1 MSPSATNGAA
11 SANGENVPGMFVQ
24 RGRLPAN
31 IADRHLEVGVVP
43 VPKVEG
49 TWTVDKALD
58 TFSATKPAEGTA
70 SPVPYFHILERLKTT
85 KREGWKRFGINRC
98 VTSCSRSTPPLY

>member
-1 MSPSATNGAA
+1 MARTSLVCLYGGVNFRP
-11 SANGENVPGMFVQ
+11 
-24 RGRLPAN
+24 L
-31 IADRHLEVGVVP
+31 ADRRPEVGIVP

-98 VTSCSRSTPPLY
+98 GTSYSRSTPPLY

>member
-1 MSPSATNGAA
+1 MARTSLVCLHGVVNFRP
-11 SANGENVPGMFVQ
+11 
-24 RGRLPAN
+24 L
-31 IADRHLEVGVVP
+31 ADRHPEVGIVP

-49 TWTVDKALD
+49 TWAVDKALD

-98 VTSCSRSTPPLY
+98 DASYSRSTPPLY